1 MNKFF
6 QTAMLF
12 LGAINAANILPAVA
26 TGHYI
31 VALCAALFSIL
42 AFSQV

>member
-1 MNKFF
+1 MNKLF

-12 LGAINAANILPAVA
+12 LGAANAANILPAVV
-26 TGHYI
+26 TGHY
-31 VALCAALFSIL
+31 VFALCAALFSIL